1 MIVPFFGLA
10 TLWATFSK
18 IWAIFS
24 NLLVTLLLFEKGRPY
39 PQTIDQAVKAF
50 KEHTLAFMF
59 TDQGKTFCNIDEME
73 QRIFV

>member
-24 NLLVTLLLFEKGRPY
+24 NLLVTLASSNSQVAEQSTPY
-39 PQTIDQAVKAF
+39 PKVEGSNPA
-50 KEHTLAFMF
+50 HTMKLP
-59 TDQGKTFCNIDEME
+59 
-73 QRIFV
+73 R